1 MHYAQS
7 PFFPDFCSNM
17 RRTIVLLGIIF
28 MFTASVYGQSPRIVR
43 NPANM
48 SSGGILN
55 LIREYQEETI
65 PDDLGSR
72 FDGNW
77 FSVSVVVDTDG
88 FVSCGYDPRD
98 NFQLK
103 RELHVSDGPLRRLA
117 DPICSSV
124 RTWKFRP
131 LLVHGRAKAFFG
143 RLVVRIQRQKFVLP
157 DYDPAW
163 QDNPPPVK
171 RK

>member
-55 LIREYQEETI
+55 LIR
-65 PDDLGSR
+65 G
-72 FDGNW
+72 
-77 FSVSVVVDTDG
+77 V
-88 FVSCGYDPRD
+88 PRGD
-98 NFQLK
+98 N
-103 RELHVSDGPLRRLA
+103 P
-117 DPICSSV
+117 
-124 RTWKFRP
+124 
-131 LLVHGRAKAFFG
+131 G
-143 RLVVRIQRQKFVLP
+143 RLGQQI
-157 DYDPAW
+157 
-163 QDNPPPVK
+163 
-171 RK
+171 

>member
-1 MHYAQS
+1 
-7 PFFPDFCSNM
+7 M
-17 RRTIVLLGIIF
+17 RKTIVLLGIVS
-28 MFTASVYGQSPRIVR
+28 MFTVSLYSQSPRIVR
-43 NPANM
+43 NPLNM

-55 LIREYQEETI
+55 LIQEYQEETI

-77 FSVSVVVDTDG
+77 FVVGVVVDTDG

-98 NFQLK
+98 NAQLK

-117 DPICSSV
+117 DPICASV

-131 LLVHGRAKAFFG
+131 LLVHGKRKAFFG
-143 RLVVRIQRQKFVLP
+143 PLVVKIQRQKFVLP
-157 DYDPAW
+157 DDPVW
-163 QDNPPPVK
+163 QNNPPPVK